1 MHRSLAILIALTAT
15 VRAAAPDG
23 FERVVSPFLREN
35 CVGCHGPKKQKGKL
49 RLDTLSGDLSA
60 KADEIATWKTV
71 LEQLETGDMPP
82 KEEPRPKREETDRVV
97 RWLRA
102 ELGAAGQL
110 AGGDDIAFP
119 SKGNYVDHDKLFNR
133 PSTAAPATPAR
144 IWRMSPFGYRE
155 LMDDLAGGRLSVQ
168 GGPAVRA
175 KRIAVVVTP
184 FGLTSDPGFRDY
196 AFRYRVGGSES
207 LQMNL
212 NAKTVLDAMLAPRK
226 NWRPPGVLADIA
238 NATAAP
244 TAKQVQAAVSFLF
257 QEALYRDPT
266 AAEMGRY
273 SAFVVAGIKRFGNRD
288 GLIQGLTPVLLHPD
302 AVFRNEFGHG
312 TPDAHGR
319 VMLAP
324 IEMAVAI
331 TYALTDE
338 RPSAALLAAARGGR
352 LSTRDDV
359 RREVTRMLDDRDF
372 PKPRILRF
380 FQEYFDY
387 YKAPEVFKDA
397 SVLQAAKLARDA
409 GAYHPEKFVEDTDA
423 LVEYVLAKD
432 RDVLRE
438 LLTTDKTFIGIGG
451 VEKWL
456 QLRKQHAEKQKDKN
470 TPLPT
475 HPFGDK
481 SPIHKFYS
489 FDAAQ
494 WSVDMPLT
502 FPPNQRAGILTQPSW
517 LIAHSANTDN
527 HAIDR
532 GKWIRERLLGGHI
545 PDTPITVDAKLP
557 DEPSESLRHRMRVT
571 REEYCW
577 KCHVSMDPLGL
588 PFEIYDHFGQFRTTE
603 LGKPLD
609 ASGEIV
615 ASGDAKLDGKV
626 SNALEMIRKLAGSE
640 RVHQVFVRHAFRYWM
655 GRNET
660 LNDAPTLQAAYK
672 AYQQSSGSMKALITS
687 LLTSDSFIY
696 RITPDAKSASMK
708 NPEKP

>member
-1 MHRSLAILIALTAT
+1 MMIPLLQSSR
-15 VRAAAPDG
+15 RAAGILAAACLPGLFSLSAAEPANSGEAQD
-23 FERVVSPFLREN
+23 FVKVVAPFLREN
-35 CVGCHGPKKQKGKL
+35 CVNCHGAKKQKGKL
-49 RLDTLSGDLSA
+49 RLDTLRGDLSA
-60 KADEIATWKTV
+60 KADEIVTWKTV
-71 LEQLETGDMPP
+71 LEQLETGEMPP
-82 KEEPRPKREETDRVV
+82 KEEPRPKREEMDRVV

-102 ELGAAGQL
+102 GLGAAGQL
-110 AGGDDIAFP
+110 AGDDMAFP
-119 SKGNYVDHDKLFNR
+119 SKGNYVDHDQLFNR

-144 IWRMSPFGYRE
+144 MWRLSPFAYFAF
-155 LMDDLAGGRLSVQ
+155 MDALAG
-168 GGPAVRA
+168 RA
-175 KRIAVVVTP
+175 HVVAP

-196 AFRYRVGGSES
+196 AFRYGVGGSES

-212 NAKTVLDAMLAPRK
+212 NAKEVLDVMLTPRK
-226 NWRPPGVLADIA
+226 NWRPPGALGDIA

-244 TAKQVQAAVSFLF
+244 TTNQVQAAVSFLF

-266 AAEMGRY
+266 AEEMGRY
-273 SAFVVAGIKRFGNRD
+273 SVFIVAGIKRFGNRD

-302 AVFRNEFGHG
+302 AVFRSEFGHG

-338 RPSAALLAAARGGR
+338 RPSAALLATARGGR
-352 LSTRDDV
+352 LSAKDDV
-359 RREVTRMLDDRDF
+359 RREVARMLGDPNF
-372 PKPRILRF
+372 SKPRILRF

-409 GAYHPEKFVEDTDA
+409 GAYHPEKFVEDTDF

-438 LLTTDKTFIGIGG
+438 LLVTDKTYIGIGG

-456 QLRKQHAEKQKDKN
+456 QLRKQHAEKQKDKSV
-470 TPLPT
+470 PLPT

-481 SPIHKFYS
+481 SPLHKFYS

-502 FPPNQRAGILTQPSW
+502 FPPDQRAGILTQPSW

-527 HAIDR
+527 HAIGR

-557 DEPSESLRHRMRVT
+557 DEPGETLRHRMRVT

-588 PFEIYDHFGQFRTTE
+588 PFEIYDHFGQFRGTE
-603 LGKPLD
+603 LGKPVD
-609 ASGEIV
+609 ASGEII

-626 SNALEMIRKLAGSE
+626 GNALEMIRKLAGSE
-640 RVHQVFVRHAFRYWM
+640 RVQQVFVRHAFRYWM

-660 LNDAPTLQAAYK
+660 LDDAPTLQAAYK
-672 AYQQSSGSMKALITS
+672 AYQQSGGSMKALITS

-696 RITPDAKSASMK
+696 RIAPDR
-708 NPEKP
+708 KPHP